1 MISVQDAVK
10 KGFTFEKVADFQLSK
25 NTADW
30 NEQVLNQFLEEV
42 NYLSRDYN
50 IEVCMSSLDENKG
63 YGKGSIVVS
72 YGNKKVNFPII
83 IKDYKIS
90 PFDVFI
96 SNGEFVP
103 LDMTSLKKHLLNNSL
118 GVVQNMDQEMNS
130 GVKSPGGIRAKRAVS
145 MDSTEPYKQQPNIE
159 KISSLASKE
168 DIEKLAER
176 LVYEPDLASSFHDHT
191 GDMVGKLVD
200 AVRKD
205 YETPRY
211 ERKGILDLHQIIDA
225 KDTVAVI
232 DNEMFDV
239 NTLVPIKPPSVC
251 ELRIYEYPTIE
262 DFISS
267 NIEKITASKN
277 GKPIAG
283 VVLDVS
289 DSDSFDNVYKA
300 QYSKEEKEKDLR
312 NRRDQIFISLDGKY
326 ISNYSDWDKVG
337 IAFYGLPMK
346 SGSGILEKAIK
357 MISDNTTND
366 FTMFRVDNHGDG
378 ADKFFNP
385 NPVISDT
392 KKSSFSAGL
401 NTGDYGVCCSSS
413 NECSDLYVIYGSGDA
428 YQAVRFNGIFKR
440 IRIDGNYSYI
450 SPNIAILASGV
461 VSVQKVA
468 NAQSAFY
475 KMLVGKAKSVF
486 LIPESSIIITT
497 KFMQNLDRNNF
508 MYPAKSLQKIYQEAD
523 IDNVKVAVGDKGYNI
538 SGPSLEPIM
547 KVANGCVDLTT
558 KEAMA
563 VLRLVGVNQA
573 QTTGILKTA
582 INNTLTDRGPVTVYG
597 IRGDY
602 LNDQITPK
610 LEKQARIK
618 NLMKEYAASLR
629 IDLTKE
635 ASMLSNPEAVDVV
648 LSLNFIN
655 EDNLHNYIEHIPQ
668 MESMNSKLAELLV
681 ASRMGLTDMDE
692 GALKKS
698 IGGLSSVIRGLENL
712 KLSVNG

>member
-1 MISVQDAVK
+1 MISIQDAVK

-30 NEQVLNQFLEEV
+30 NEQILNRFLEEV
-42 NYLSRDYN
+42 NYLSRDYGV
-50 IEVCMSSLDENKG
+50 EVCMSSLDENKG
-63 YGKGSIVVS
+63 YGKGSIIVS

-96 SNGEFVP
+96 SNGEFIP
-103 LDMTSLKKHLLNNSL
+103 LDMNSLKKHLLNNSL

-130 GVKSPGGIRAKRAVS
+130 GVKAPGGVRMKRAVS
-145 MDSTEPYKQQPNIE
+145 MDSTEPYRQQPNIE

-176 LVYEPDLASSFHDHT
+176 LVYEPDLAASFHDNT

-205 YETPRY
+205 YETPRH
-211 ERKGILDLHQIIDA
+211 ERKGILDLHQIVDA
-225 KDTVAVI
+225 KDVVAVV

-251 ELRIYEYPTIE
+251 ELRVYVYPTIE
-262 DFISS
+262 DFVSS

-289 DSDSFDNVYKA
+289 DSNFFDNVYRT
-300 QYSKEEKEKDLR
+300 QYREEDKDKEMK
-312 NRRDQIFISLDGKY
+312 NRRDQVFISLDGKY
-326 ISNYSDWDKVG
+326 ISAYDDWDKIG
-337 IAFYGLPMK
+337 IGFYGLPMK
-346 SGSGILEKAIK
+346 SGNGILEKAIK

-366 FTMFRVDNHGDG
+366 FTMFSADNHVDG

-385 NPVISDT
+385 NPIISDT
-392 KKSSFSAGL
+392 KRSSFSAGM
-401 NTGDYGVCCSSS
+401 GGYGGNAPISCCNCCS
-413 NECSDLYVIYGSGDA
+413 DMYVIYGSGDS
-428 YQAVRFNGIFKR
+428 YQAVRFNGTFKR

-450 SPNIAILASGV
+450 SPETAILTSGV
-461 VSVQKVA
+461 VSVQKVV

-475 KMLVGKAKSVF
+475 KMLVGKAKNIF
-486 LIPESSIIITT
+486 LIPESSVIVTT
-497 KFMQNLDRNNF
+497 KFMQQLNPKDF
-508 MYPAKSLQKIYQEAD
+508 MYPAKSLQKIYQEAE
-523 IDNVKVAVGDKGYNI
+523 INNVKVAIGDKGYNI
-538 SGPSLEPIM
+538 IGSSLEPIM
-547 KVANGCVDLTT
+547 KLANNCSDLTT
-558 KEAMA
+558 QEAMTI
-563 VLRLVGVNQA
+563 LKLVGVKQSQA
-573 QTTGILKTA
+573 TGILKTA
-582 INNTLTDRGPVTVYG
+582 IDNALTERGPVTVYG

-610 LEKQARIK
+610 LEKKARIK
-618 NLMKEYAASLR
+618 SLMKEYAESLR
-629 IDLTKE
+629 VDLIKE
-635 ASMLSNPEAVDVV
+635 ASVLSNPEAVDVV

-655 EDNLHNYIEHIPQ
+655 EDNLNNYIEHIPQ

-712 KLSVNG
+712 KLSVHG

>member
-1 MISVQDAVK
+1 MISIQDAVK

-30 NEQVLNQFLEEV
+30 NEQILNRFLEEV
-42 NYLSRDYN
+42 NYLSRDYGV
-50 IEVCMSSLDENKG
+50 EVCMSSLDENKG
-63 YGKGSIVVS
+63 YGKGSIIVS

-96 SNGEFVP
+96 SNGEFIP
-103 LDMTSLKKHLLNNSL
+103 LDMNSLKKHLLNNSL

-130 GVKSPGGIRAKRAVS
+130 GVKAPGGVRMKRAVS
-145 MDSTEPYKQQPNIE
+145 MDSTEPYRQQPNIE

-176 LVYEPDLASSFHDHT
+176 LVYEPDLAASFHDNT

-205 YETPRY
+205 YETPRH
-211 ERKGILDLHQIIDA
+211 ERKGILDLHQIVDA
-225 KDTVAVI
+225 KDVVAVL

-251 ELRIYEYPTIE
+251 ELRTYEYPTIE

-267 NIEKITASKN
+267 NIEKIIASKN
-277 GKPIAG
+277 GKAVAG

-289 DSDSFDNVYKA
+289 DSSSFDNVYRMP
-300 QYSKEEKEKDLR
+300 YRDEEKEKELK
-312 NRRDQIFISLDGKY
+312 NRRDQIFISLDGKF
-326 ISNYSDWDKVG
+326 ISSFDDWDKTG
-337 IAFYGLPMK
+337 IGFYGLPMK
-346 SGSGILEKAIK
+346 RGILEKAIK

-366 FTMFRVDNHGDG
+366 FTMFDASNHVNG

-392 KKSSFSAGL
+392 KRSSFSAGMS
-401 NTGDYGVCCSSS
+401 GGYGVSTPVSCCGD
-413 NECSDLYVIYGSGDA
+413 CSDLYVIYGSEDS
-428 YQAVRFNGIFKR
+428 YQAVRFNGTFKR
-440 IRIDGNYSYI
+440 IRVDGNYSYI
-450 SPNIAILASGV
+450 SPDTAVLASGV

-475 KMLVGKAKSVF
+475 KMLVGNAKNVF
-486 LIPESSIIITT
+486 LIPESSVIVTT
-497 KFMQNLDRNNF
+497 KFMHKLNRIDF
-508 MYPAKSLQKIYQEAD
+508 MYPAKSLQKVYQEAE

-538 SGPSLEPIM
+538 TGPSLEPIM
-547 KVANGCVDLTT
+547 KVANDCSDLTT

-563 VLRLVGVNQA
+563 VLRLVGVKQNQA
-573 QTTGILKTA
+573 TGILKTA
-582 INNTLTDRGPVTVYG
+582 IDNALTERGPVTVYG

-610 LEKQARIK
+610 LEKQARIR

-629 IDLTKE
+629 VNLVKE
-635 ASMLSNPEAVDVV
+635 ASMLSNPDAVDVV
-648 LSLNFIN
+648 LSLNFVN
-655 EDNLHNYIEHIPQ
+655 EDNLNNYIEHIPQ

>member
-1 MISVQDAVK
+1 MISIQDAVK

-30 NEQVLNQFLEEV
+30 NEQILNRFLEEV

-63 YGKGSIVVS
+63 YGKGSIIVS

-96 SNGEFVP
+96 SNGEFIP

-145 MDSTEPYKQQPNIE
+145 MDSTEPYRQQPNIE

-176 LVYEPDLASSFHDHT
+176 LVYEPDLAASFHDHT

-211 ERKGILDLHQIIDA
+211 ERKGVLDLHQIVDA
-225 KDTVAVI
+225 KDAVAVV

-251 ELRIYEYPTIE
+251 ELRMYEYPTIE

-277 GKPIAG
+277 GKSIAG

-289 DSDSFDNVYKA
+289 DSDSFDNVYRA
-300 QYSKEEKEKDLR
+300 QYREEEKDKELK

-326 ISNYSDWDKVG
+326 ISSYSDWDKVG
-337 IAFYGLPMK
+337 IGFYGLPMK
-346 SGSGILEKAIK
+346 SGGGILEKAIR

-366 FTMFRVDNHGDG
+366 FTMFRADNHVDG

-385 NPVISDT
+385 NPIISDT
-392 KKSSFSAGL
+392 KRSTFSAGMGGGYGGEQPISM
-401 NTGDYGVCCSSS
+401 GD
-413 NECSDLYVIYGSGDA
+413 CSDLYVIYGSGDA
-428 YQAVRFNGIFKR
+428 YQAVRFNGTFKR

-450 SPNIAILASGV
+450 SPNTAILASGV

-475 KMLVGKAKSVF
+475 KMLVGKAKNVF
-486 LIPESSIIITT
+486 LIPESSTIITT
-497 KFMQNLDRNNF
+497 KFMQNLNRNDF
-508 MYPAKSLQKIYQEAD
+508 MYPAKSLQKVYQEAE
-523 IDNVKVAVGDKGYNI
+523 IDNVKVAVGEKGYNI
-538 SGPSLEPIM
+538 SGSSLEPIM
-547 KVANGCVDLTT
+547 KVANGCLDLTT

-563 VLRLVGVNQA
+563 VLRLVGVNHGQA
-573 QTTGILKTA
+573 TGILKTA
-582 INNTLTDRGPVTVYG
+582 IDNALTERGPVTVYG

-618 NLMKEYAASLR
+618 SLMKEYAASLR
-629 IDLTKE
+629 VDLTKE
-635 ASMLSNPEAVDVV
+635 ASMLSNPDAVDVV
-648 LSLNFIN
+648 LSLNFVN
-655 EDNLHNYIEHIPQ
+655 EDNLNNYIEHIPQ